1 MPDLTGGHRRNITL
15 LSSRKRAHGGIS
27 LMPSVAPLWRIRTM
41 TVSRKVVLS
50 LAFLSCLVSA
60 SAQAQLFVDEF
71 TTFHDY
77 TSAGGSVPAGGIWT
91 GIHNAAN
98 GSGPGG
104 VPVGIIQSNGMDA
117 FSNPKP
123 GVLFMEDL
131 NGGPTGTGIGWEGNR
146 TTAPFIFRDV
156 PASEDFDAKIKINA
170 QTAGNWSSAGVLARV
185 KGPAVGGAAIDPLE
199 NFVSATTFRTNT
211 ADLTQVNLLTKRIQ
225 NGAQVLDAN
234 NAFGGGPAADPE
246 PLPLW
251 VRLTKQGT
259 TFTSQSSLNG
269 TQWFTETVV
278 AAPEVAPVGGTME
291 VGLVFQMFGGSA
303 GEVEIDSYSIF
314 VGTQPPTD
322 FTWSPVGA
330 GAWGTVPNWS
340 TNTTPGA
347 PNGNTAIV
355 RFGSAIT
362 AASTV
367 YTDTNVMAKR
377 LEFNNAN
384 KYAVAG
390 TGTITLDA
398 DSGNAQIGV
407 LLGSHEIQAS
417 LALLN
422 DNLDVSAA
430 AGTRLDI
437 NNRLNL
443 NGKTMNITG
452 AGIVSVNNRL
462 DTGTSGLVAN
472 AGTLQGT
479 GTINGSLENNAG
491 GIVSPGN
498 SPGTLSVD
506 GTYVQAGGSTLLMEL
521 GGTSAG
527 SFDKLAVGGA
537 LTAGGTL
544 DIDLINGFTP
554 TAGNSWDILDFASTS
569 GSFTLSLP
577 ALSPGLSWNTSS
589 LLTSG
594 VVSVVGP
601 GGIDADFNNDNI
613 VNGTDFLIWQRNNG
627 ASGASNAQGDSN
639 SDGLVNAADLGNWK
653 SRFGLPSGEAVTV
666 SIPEP
671 ATMSLLGAGALLGFV
686 VRRKRVC
693 A

>member
-1 MPDLTGGHRRNITL
+1 
-15 LSSRKRAHGGIS
+15 
-27 LMPSVAPLWRIRTM
+27 M
-41 TVSRKVVLS
+41 TVSRKVALT
-50 LAFLSCLVSA
+50 LAFMTCLMSA
-60 SAQAQLFVDEF
+60 RAQAQLYIDEF

-77 TSAGGSVPAGGIWT
+77 TTATVPAGGIWT
-91 GIHNAAN
+91 GIHNATN
-98 GSGPGG
+98 GSGAGG
-104 VPVGIIQSNGMDA
+104 VPVGIVQANGMDA
-117 FSNPKP
+117 FGNPKP

-131 NGGPTGTGIGWEGNR
+131 NGGPLGTGIGWEGAR
-146 TTAPFIFRDV
+146 TSAPFLFRDV
-156 PASEDFDAKIKINA
+156 PASEDFDVKIKINA

-185 KGPAVGGAAIDPLE
+185 KGPLPGATTDPTE
-199 NFVSATTFRTNT
+199 NFVSAATFRTNT
-211 ADLTQVNLLTKRIQ
+211 TDLTQTGFISKHVL
-225 NGAQVLDAN
+225 NGAQPVDLVST
-234 NAFGGGPAADPE
+234 FGGGPGADPE
-246 PLPLW
+246 TYPLY

-259 TFTSQSSLNG
+259 TFTTQSSYNG
-269 TQWFTETVV
+269 TQWFTETTV
-278 AAPEVAPVGGTME
+278 AAPGVAPEGGTME
-291 VGLVFQMFGGSA
+291 VGLTFQMYGGSA
-303 GEVEIDSYSIF
+303 GETEIDWFNLF
-314 VGTQPPTD
+314 VGTQPPTE
-322 FTWSPVGA
+322 FTWAAAGA
-330 GAWGTVPNWS
+330 GPFGTVGNWS

-347 PNGNTAIV
+347 PNANNHIV
-355 RFGSAIT
+355 RFGSSIT

-367 YTDTNVMAKR
+367 YTDVNVMAKR

-384 KYAVAG
+384 KYALAG

-398 DSGNAQIGV
+398 DTGNAQIGV
-407 LLGSHEIQAS
+407 LLGSHEIQTP

-430 AGTRLDI
+430 AGARLDI

-443 NGKTMNITG
+443 NGKTMTITG

-462 DTGTSGLVAN
+462 DTGTLGLVAN
-472 AGTLQGT
+472 AATLQGT
-479 GTINGSLENNAG
+479 GTINGSLANNAG

-506 GTYVQAGGSTLLMEL
+506 GTYSQAGGSTLLIEL
-521 GGTSAG
+521 GGTGAG

-554 TAGNSWDILDFASTS
+554 TAGNSWDILDFASAT
-569 GSFTLSLP
+569 GTFTFALP

-594 VVSVVGP
+594 VVSVVGT
-601 GGIDADFNNDNI
+601 GGIDADFNNDNS

-639 SDGLVNAADLGNWK
+639 GDGFVNAADLGNWRT
-653 SRFGLPSGEAVTV
+653 RFGMTSGEAVTV

-671 ATMSLLGAGALLGFV
+671 ATISLLGAGALLGLM

-693 A
+693 D

>member
-1 MPDLTGGHRRNITL
+1 
-15 LSSRKRAHGGIS
+15 
-27 LMPSVAPLWRIRTM
+27 M
-41 TVSRKVVLS
+41 TISRKVALT
-50 LAFLSCLVSA
+50 LAFTTCLVSA
-60 SAQAQLFVDEF
+60 RAQAQLFVDEF

-77 TSAGGSVPAGGIWT
+77 TTATVPAGGIWT
-91 GIHNAAN
+91 GIHNATN

-104 VPVGIIQSNGMDA
+104 VPVGILQANGMDA

-123 GVLFMEDL
+123 GVLFIEDL

-146 TTAPFIFRDV
+146 TSAPFLFRDV
-156 PASEDFDAKIKINA
+156 PAAEDFDVKIKINA

-185 KGPAVGGAAIDPLE
+185 KGPVPGGTIDPLE

-211 ADLTQVNLLTKRIQ
+211 ADLNQTNFLTKQIT

-234 NAFGGGPAADPE
+234 NAFGGGPGADIE
-246 PLPLW
+246 TYPLY

-259 TFTSQSSLNG
+259 TFTSQSSYNG
-269 TQWFTETVV
+269 TQWFTESTV
-278 AAPEVAPVGGTME
+278 AAPNVAPVGGTME
-291 VGLVFQMFGGSA
+291 VGLVYQRFGGSA
-303 GEVEIDSYSIF
+303 GEVEIDWFNLF
-314 VGTQPPTD
+314 VGQQPPTD
-322 FTWSPVGA
+322 FTWAPVGA
-330 GAWGTVPNWS
+330 GAWTATGNWS
-340 TNTTPGA
+340 TNTTPGS
-347 PNGNTAIV
+347 PNANTAIV

-367 YTDTNVMAKR
+367 YADTNVMAKR

-384 KYAVAG
+384 KYVVGGA
-390 TGTITLDA
+390 GTITLDA

-462 DTGTSGLVAN
+462 DTGTLGLVAN
-472 AGTLQGT
+472 TATLQGT
-479 GTINGSLENNAG
+479 GTINGSLQNNAG

-506 GTYVQAGGSTLLMEL
+506 GTYVQAAGSTLLMEL

-594 VVSVVGP
+594 VVSVVGS

-627 ASGASNAQGDSN
+627 ASGASNSQGDSN
-639 SDGLVNAADLGNWK
+639 GDGFVNAADLGNWK
-653 SRFGLPSGEAVTV
+653 ARFGLPSGEAVTV

-671 ATMSLLGAGALLGFV
+671 ATMSLLGAGVLLGFV